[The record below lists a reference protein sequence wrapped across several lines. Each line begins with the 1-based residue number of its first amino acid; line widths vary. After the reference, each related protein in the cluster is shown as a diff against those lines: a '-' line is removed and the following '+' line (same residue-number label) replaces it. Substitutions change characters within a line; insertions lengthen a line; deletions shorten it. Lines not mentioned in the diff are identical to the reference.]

1 MFSVRPG
8 VERDLERVAAI
19 RLRSWSDTY
28 ASLIPPQILRR
39 YLDAAW
45 QLADIRDSVAR
56 PDALLL
62 VATNPTDA
70 TADVI
75 GFSLSF
81 LDHRPEPLLE
91 SLHVLSGNRGRGA
104 GTALMRA
111 TAAEMIARGHRTM
124 RLGVIAGNDAAERF
138 YERLGGVRAG
148 AEPVSWADGVIHH
161 MFRWPDLVALA

>member
-28 ASLIPPQILRR
+28 AGLIPPEILRR

-62 VATNPTDA
+62 VATNA
-70 TADVI
+70 TGATGDVI

-81 LDHRPEPLLE
+81 LDHKPEPLLE
-91 SLHVLSGNRGRGA
+91 SLHVWTGQQGSGA

-111 TAAEMIARGHRTM
+111 TAAEVIARGRRTM

-138 YERLGGVRAG
+138 YARLGGIRAG
-148 AEPVSWADGVIHH
+148 DEPVSWADGVMHH
-161 MFRWPDLVALA
+161 LYRWPDLAALA